1 MVVVV
6 VVVCGCVCVCVRAR
20 ARVLIV
26 FTVALDFNKR
36 CVEVVLKSK
45 YLNRRNSDGPTIRLA
60 QKEAY
65 RLSATIKTQKT
76 NRAHDVLQ
84 LLARKEEENR
94 KIWPCKQTTITTTK
108 IKAKTFFF
116 FFYQSK

>member
-1 MVVVV
+1 MTQSVTYGGGGGGGV
-6 VVVCGCVCVCVRAR
+6 CVCVCAR

-45 YLNRRNSDGPTIRLA
+45 HMNRRNSDGPTIRLA

-65 RLSATIKTQKT
+65 RLSATIKIQKT

-84 LLARKEEENR
+84 LLARKEEEN
-94 KIWPCKQTTITTTK
+94 KNLAVQTNNNNNK
-108 IKAKTFFF
+108 N
-116 FFYQSK
+116 